1 MKVGCDRLVELV
13 VREWDGQRRHGLRGV
28 GKVCQHTSLR
38 YDVLTVS
45 YSCRKGLE
53 RKAGEMGGEVEY

>member
-1 MKVGCDRLVELV
+1 MPVL
-13 VREWDGQRRHGLRGV
+13 
-28 GKVCQHTSLR
+28 VCQHISRR

-45 YSCRKGLE
+45 YLCMKGLE